1 MKRLKS
7 IKENLVNIVCGQLSH
22 LDSTDTKEL
31 GEAIDMIKDMEEA
44 IYYCTIVKAMEEK
57 DKEPSYQRGEDSYR
71 YYGTFMRDR
80 EDWRDM
86 PAERGDMPDM
96 RRRPREDK
104 DWDMRSPEERPR
116 DMREGRSP
124 ESRRTYMESK
134 ELHKDK
140 TTKMHELEKYM
151 QELSHDIIEM
161 IEDASPEEKQLL
173 QSKIAELAKKITI

>member
-1 MKRLKS
+1 MERLKS
-7 IKENLVNIVCGQLSH
+7 IKENLVNVVCGQLSH

-57 DKEPSYQRGEDSYR
+57 DNYYEDPYR
-71 YYGTFMRDR
+71 YYGTPMRDR
-80 EDWRDM
+80 GDWRD
-86 PAERGDMPDM
+86 ARSERGNMADM
-96 RRRPREDK
+96 RDRPREDR
-104 DWDMRSPEERPR
+104 DWNASNREERPR

-151 QELSHDIIEM
+151 QELGHDIIEM
-161 IEDASPEEKQLL
+161 IEDSSPEEKQLL
-173 QSKIAELAKKITI
+173 QSKIAELAKKITV